1 MTSKFLLSHSF
12 KKVIKIPQKC
22 KRISERQGSNRFSE
36 EREKMNLREQQ
47 NSGEEFSALVLK
59 ARERQLLD
67 YEEDVNWRGGQ
78 AGESSPTCLSKL
90 Q

>member
-1 MTSKFLLSHSF
+1 MTSKFCYHTAS
-12 KKVIKIPQKC
+12 KKSLKFSDNVREFQKD
-22 KRISERQGSNRFSE
+22 KGGIVSLK
-36 EREKMNLREQQ
+36 REKMNLREQQ